1 MILKKPMLRFS
12 ETKKMVIEFLRKKR
26 KKRKKKKRKK
36 KDSTWYKC
44 YEIEKLFLKPVKQ
57 V

>member
-1 MILKKPMLRFS
+1 MILIKTHVEIFRNKKR
-12 ETKKMVIEFLRKKR
+12 VIEFLRKEG
-26 KKRKKKKRKK
+26 KKKKKKRKE